1 MTRTRAAR
9 TRAARTRAARARAT
23 RTRSRL
29 VLVLGVAAAF
39 ALTGCA
45 GGADP
50 GAGAGAIEPADGE
63 HVDDGAADEAL
74 EDREALGV
82 PEECAAAFLGAVVPA
97 DLADVEAHPA
107 DWPEPPAG
115 STLCVTGGGGSV
127 ETASYAAT
135 AGIDEVLAHY
145 ESALP
150 ASYERFRVSG
160 EENGTGYESLDGQ
173 GGDVAFQI
181 RETDGGFIIAF
192 ALQEGLE

>member
-1 MTRTRAAR
+1 MTGTRTS
-9 TRAARTRAARARAT
+9 RARAT
-23 RTRSRL
+23 RARSRL
-29 VLVLGVAAAF
+29 ALVAGVAVAF
-39 ALTGCA
+39 ALAGCTGGDA
-45 GGADP
+45 GVDPAGIEEADTY
-50 GAGAGAIEPADGE
+50 AE
-63 HVDDGAADEAL
+63 DGALDDAI

-82 PEECAAAFLGAVVPA
+82 PEECAAAFVGAVVPA
-97 DLADVEAHPA
+97 DLADVEARPA

-145 ESALP
+145 ESVLP

-173 GGDVAFQI
+173 GAEVAFQI
-181 RETDGGFIIAF
+181 RESDGGFVIAF

>member
-1 MTRTRAAR
+1 MT
-9 TRAARTRAARARAT
+9 RARAS
-23 RTRSRL
+23 RTR
-29 VLVLGVAAAF
+29 LGLIAALAAAF
-39 ALTGCA
+39 ALAGCT
-45 GGADP
+45 GGAGDVDP
-50 GAGAGAIEPADGE
+50 AGIEEAE
-63 HVDDGAADEAL
+63 SYVEDGALDEAI

-82 PEECAAAFLGAVVPA
+82 PEECAAAYLGAVVPA
-97 DLADVEAHPA
+97 DIADVEAIPA

-135 AGIDEVLAHY
+135 AGIDEVIAHY

-173 GGDVAFQI
+173 GADVAFQI
-181 RETDGGFIIAF
+181 RESDGGFVIAF